1 MPEFQKGSEWRRW
14 DLHMHT
20 PETNKNDEFY
30 GASADEK
37 WNGFYSDIEA
47 YVGDGKDPLR
57 SIAVIGITDYLS
69 IDNYQRV
76 KSANRLPQCVELIL
90 PNVEMR
96 IAIPAHDSPI
106 NIHFIF
112 DPAFD
117 NDIESRFFGKL
128 KFKYTDRGE
137 FSATRAEL
145 VRLGKTFNSSLDGE
159 AAYKKGV
166 ELFLPSLDAIKE
178 LFEANPDMRDHV
190 LVAVSNS
197 STDGVSGIGNGTGQM
212 QGVKRSIL
220 HFTDA
225 IFSGNPSD
233 RDFYLGKKDSCPI
246 EVLKSECGGLKPC
259 IHGCDAHKN
268 GKLFEPDSQ
277 RYCWIK
283 ADPTFNGLKQ
293 IIYEP
298 EERVCISSSYPQGK
312 PSYQVIESITIMD
325 DAFQAEPIY
334 FNDKLT
340 CIIGGKST
348 GKSILLHNLAR
359 AIAPDQVQEKCEVSS
374 GKGKS
379 DKNRKP
385 ITLEIDPSKLIV
397 RWANG
402 QGTNGQSIVYIPQTY
417 LNRLADSAQE
427 KTEIDEIIEKVLLDR
442 IDPQGNKLIQKKME
456 LLAKVDEIKSSNT
469 NKLLDIIRLHAHILA
484 TKNEITELGGEGP
497 IEQEL
502 KNLRQER
509 DILNKRLNIKEE
521 DVTNYDDAVNGIA
534 AQSKRLGQIEQEIQK
549 IESIAVVVQQSEE
562 FSDCSEELN
571 QKLQSI
577 IAEII
582 AGANETW
589 ALRKREVLSWLSS
602 QKDETVKAI
611 DSFTQIRDDL
621 KDTIESSIHI
631 KELANKIAKE
641 GEKLKEVKNKTEC
654 LQTEQERMNML
665 IENVASSCF
674 SLRTVYNDYAE
685 CIKESTVDDDSGLK
699 YDVQIPFRQDDFL
712 AKWSELYRATSPQNR
727 AIIDV
732 ATFCPEKFTKELLV
746 QIIIKTLN
754 KDLSMLKAG
763 ENLEL
768 TLRNIIDDWYNVK
781 YIVKMGND
789 SIDIMSPG
797 KKALVLLQLLIDLA
811 DSECPILID
820 QPEDDLDN
828 RSIFE
833 QLIPFI
839 KRKKITRQVI
849 VVTHNANIVVG
860 SDAEEIIVANQ
871 DGADCEN
878 KLKRFEYRSG
888 SIENDYPALKP
899 DKTIEDGILSKQ
911 GIQQHICDILEGGI
925 RAFEKRKNKYRF
937 IR

>member
-1 MPEFQKGSEWRRW
+1 MPEYQRGSEWRRW
-14 DLHMHT
+14 DLHVHT
-20 PETNKNDEFY
+20 PGTNKNDEFF
-30 GASADEK
+30 GTSMDEK
-37 WNGFYSDIEA
+37 WNNFYSDIEA

-57 SIAVIGITDYLS
+57 NIAVIGITDYLS
-69 IDNYQRV
+69 IDNYQKV
-76 KSANRLPQCVELIL
+76 KSANRLPQCVKLIL

-128 KFKYTDRGE
+128 KFKYTDRGD
-137 FSATRAEL
+137 FSATWGEL
-145 VRLGKTFNSSLDGE
+145 VRLGNAFNPSLDGE

-178 LFEANPDMRDHV
+178 LFEANPDMREHV

-220 HFTDA
+220 HFTDV

-268 GKLFEPDSQ
+268 EKLFEPDSQ

-312 PSYQVIESITIMD
+312 SSYQVIESITIMD
-325 DAFQAEPIY
+325 DAFQANPIY

-359 AIAPDQVQEKCEVSS
+359 AIAPDQVQEKCEIST
-374 GKGKS
+374 GKGKN

-385 ITLEIDPSKLIV
+385 ITLEIDSSKLNV

-442 IDPQGNKLIQKKME
+442 IDSQGNKLARKKME
-456 LLAKVDEIKSSNT
+456 LIDKVDAIKSSNT
-469 NKLLDIIRLHAHILA
+469 NKLLDIIRLHTYIVDI
-484 TKNEITELGGEGP
+484 KKEITELGGKDP

-502 KNLRQER
+502 RTLRQER
-509 DILNKRLNIKEE
+509 DGLTKKLNIKED
-521 DVTNYDDAVNGIA
+521 DVRRYDEAANGIA
-534 AQSKRLGQIEQEIQK
+534 TQSKRLEQIGEEIQK
-549 IESIAVVVQQSEE
+549 IKSIETVIQQSEE
-562 FSDCSEELN
+562 FSDYSEELN
-571 QKLQSI
+571 QKMQSI

-582 AGANETW
+582 AAANETW
-589 ALRKREVLSWLSS
+589 AAKKGEIISWLRN
-602 QKDETVKAI
+602 QKDETEKVI
-611 DSFTQIRDDL
+611 NGFTIIRDSL

-641 GEKLKEVKNKTEC
+641 GEKLKEVESKIEC
-654 LQTEQERMNML
+654 LRIEQERMNVL
-665 IENVASSCF
+665 IDDVSSSCIA
-674 SLRTVYNDYAE
+674 LRTIYNEYAE
-685 CIKESTVDDDSGLK
+685 CIKENTVDDDSGLK
-699 YDVQIPFRQDDFL
+699 YDVQIPFRQEDFL
-712 AKWSELYRATSPQNR
+712 TKWSELYRATSPQNR

-732 ATFCPEKFTKELLV
+732 TTFCPEKYTKNLLG

-754 KDLSMLKAG
+754 GELSTLKAG

-768 TLRNIIDDWYNVK
+768 TLRNIIGDWYNIK
-781 YIVKMGND
+781 YIVKMGDD

-839 KRKKITRQVI
+839 KRKKITRQII

-860 SDAEEIIVANQ
+860 SDAEAVIVANQ
-871 DGADCEN
+871 DGADCKN

-888 SIENDYPALKP
+888 SIENDCPALKP
-899 DKTIEDGILSKQ
+899 DKTFEDGILSKQ

-937 IR
+937 IQ